1 MFVTLDT
8 DERDFR
14 LPRDVVPTRYELTI
28 APDLGAATFLGH
40 ERIELDLTSATRT
53 IVCNAV
59 ELQISNATLSWP
71 DDTLAPLALDI
82 SLDDEL
88 ERVTFTAPR
97 QILPGP
103 YVLECE
109 FAGVLNDKLRGFYR
123 STFRDDDGNEHV
135 IATTQFEST
144 DARRAFPCWDE
155 PDRKAVF
162 SISLEVEADLLAISN
177 GAQRCATELPGGKRR
192 LEFTETIP
200 MSTYLVAFVVG
211 PLEVTDP
218 VDVGGTPL
226 RVVHTAG

>member
-1 MFVTLDT
+1 MHRVGLEISF
-8 DERDFR
+8 DED
-14 LPRDVVPTRYELTI
+14 
-28 APDLGAATFLGH
+28 
-40 ERIELDLTSATRT
+40 
-53 IVCNAV
+53 
-59 ELQISNATLSWP
+59 
-71 DDTLAPLALDI
+71 
-82 SLDDEL
+82 L

-109 FAGVLNDKLRGFYR
+109 FAGILNDKLCGFYR
-123 STFRDDDGNEHV
+123 STFRDEAGEEQV

-162 SISLEVEADLLAISN
+162 AVTLEVNADLLAISN
-177 GAQRCATELPGGKRR
+177 GAEFRSTELPDGKCR

-211 PLEVTDP
+211 PLEATEA
-218 VDVGGTPL
+218 VDVDGTPL
-226 RVVHTAG
+226 RVVHTAGKERLTSLRSRSRRARARVSTPSTSTSRTPATSSTSSRSPTSPSGRWRTSDA